1 MSISKIKKLKLETTA
16 EYQPISELNVSF
28 FNQDINTSVFDF
40 IVTRNDTPIPLG
52 PDNIEASIV
61 LKSDKFKI
69 QDEVQIKD
77 GMNGIVT
84 YTLPN
89 EILERTGKVTGQ
101 IYIGVKGK
109 EDTVVQRLFSFN
121 IVDSLINSFDAE
133 TKLVYIRKF
142 DQLEEQIS
150 QRVESIEQAIEH
162 SEDYVTKVIEEKDI
176 ALSQID
182 ASKISVLEEMTTLFD
197 TEKSNLQAI
206 GEGYKT
212 NLEQVDAEL
221 NQKIEDIKQEISP
234 ETYVTQTQSDNWQ
247 KYKMTKD
254 NGDVSDLPAE
264 SNISDPTF
272 LDTLK
277 PGDYYIPEPKGGPG
291 ESVSGFMSVKSHGTG
306 AIKTITYK
314 PHNED
319 TIYIK
324 RFYQVWSEWAE
335 VFVTNNSELIETT
348 HGSQDKANVA
358 ENNAKV
364 YTDSKVDEQHAVLF
378 SGSVDGVGS
387 SINLTS
393 SLYDYNMIVIS
404 GSYFGGTIHETVLP
418 AAIGPNVIIQRLNLS
433 NTDGEIAFAYEMS
446 MDVISGTKLTIARDV
461 AHDMFN
467 NVPSGPNKNAFT
479 ITRIEGFK

>member
-52 PDNIEASIV
+52 SDNIEASIV

-101 IYIGVKGK
+101 IYIGIKGK

-121 IVDSLINSFDAE
+121 IEDSLINSFDAE

-150 QRVESIEQAIEH
+150 QRVESIEQAIAH

-182 ASKISVLEEMTTLFD
+182 ASKINILEEMTTLFD
-197 TEKSNLQAI
+197 MEKSNLQAI

-212 NLEQVDAEL
+212 QFEQVDVEL
-221 NQKIEDIKQEISP
+221 NQKIEDIKQEINP
-234 ETYVTQTQSDNWQ
+234 ETYVTQIQSDNWQ
-247 KYKMTKD
+247 KFNFTNSDGSVISVPDGTDMIKLDVGMYEGSGFTNDPLNDLGFYEVMVTKSKNSRKVIYATHSYQNRMFVKTFHSGGAERNWRELTNATEDTGWLEVMLKNNVASINPVNYKIVTINNTKQLSIK
-254 NGDVSDLPAE
+254 GSI
-264 SNISDPTF
+264 SNISADSEVNF
-272 LDTLK
+272 GK
-277 PGDYYIPEPKGGPG
+277 IP
-291 ESVSGFMSVKSHGTG
+291 S
-306 AIKTITYK
+306 
-314 PHNED
+314 
-319 TIYIK
+319 
-324 RFYQVWSEWAE
+324 
-335 VFVTNNSELIETT
+335 IETIGVPYIINT
-348 HGSQDKANVA
+348 FPSNIKMWIENDGELKAR
-358 ENNAKV
+358 
-364 YTDSKVDEQHAVLF
+364 TPVDW
-378 SGSVDGVGS
+378 D
-387 SINLTS
+387 LTS
-393 SLYDYNMIVIS
+393 
-404 GSYFGGTIHETVLP
+404 TIDFSSTL
-418 AAIGPNVIIQRLNLS
+418 IL
-433 NTDGEIAFAYEMS
+433 
-446 MDVISGTKLTIARDV
+446 
-461 AHDMFN
+461 
-467 NVPSGPNKNAFT
+467 
-479 ITRIEGFK
+479 

>member
-150 QRVESIEQAIEH
+150 QRVESIEQAIAH
-162 SEDYVTKVIEEKDI
+162 SKDYVTKVIEEKDI
-176 ALSQID
+176 ALSKID
-182 ASKISVLEEMTTLFD
+182 EQKLIVLEEITTLIN
-197 TEKSNLQAI
+197 TE
-206 GEGYKT
+206 KT
-212 NLEQVDAEL
+212 NLQTIGDNYKLHFEQVDEEL
-221 NQKIEDIKQEISP
+221 NQKIANIKQEINP
-234 ETYVTQTQSDNWQ
+234 ETYVTQTQSDSWQ
-247 KYKMTKD
+247 KYSFTNVDGTVISLPEGTDMNKLDVGMYEGSGFKNDPLNDLGFYEVMVTKSK
-254 NGDVSDLPAE
+254 NGRKVIYATHSYQNRMFVKTFHSGGAE
-264 SNISDPTF
+264 RNWKELTNATENTGWLEVMLKNNVTSINPVNYKIVTMNNTKQLSIKGSISNIAADSEVNF
-272 LDTLK
+272 GK
-277 PGDYYIPEPKGGPG
+277 IP
-291 ESVSGFMSVKSHGTG
+291 S
-306 AIKTITYK
+306 
-314 PHNED
+314 
-319 TIYIK
+319 
-324 RFYQVWSEWAE
+324 
-335 VFVTNNSELIETT
+335 IETIGVPYIINT
-348 HGSQDKANVA
+348 FPSNIKMWIENDGELKAR
-358 ENNAKV
+358 
-364 YTDSKVDEQHAVLF
+364 TPVDW
-378 SGSVDGVGS
+378 D
-387 SINLTS
+387 LTS
-393 SLYDYNMIVIS
+393 
-404 GSYFGGTIHETVLP
+404 TIDFSSTL
-418 AAIGPNVIIQRLNLS
+418 IL
-433 NTDGEIAFAYEMS
+433 
-446 MDVISGTKLTIARDV
+446 
-461 AHDMFN
+461 
-467 NVPSGPNKNAFT
+467 
-479 ITRIEGFK
+479 

>member
-52 PDNIEASIV
+52 SDNIEASIV

-121 IVDSLINSFDAE
+121 IADSLINSFDAE

-150 QRVESIEQAIEH
+150 QRVESIEQAIAH

-212 NLEQVDAEL
+212 NFEQVVVEL
-221 NQKIEDIKQEISP
+221 NQKIEDIKQEINP
-234 ETYVTQTQSDNWQ
+234 ETYVTQVQSDNWQ
-247 KYKMTKD
+247 KYTFTNSDGTVISLPDGTDMSTLDVGMYEGSGLKNDPLKDLGFYEVMVTKSK
-254 NGDVSDLPAE
+254 NGRKVIYATHSYQNRMFVKTFHSGGAE
-264 SNISDPTF
+264 RNWRELTNA
-272 LDTLK
+272 T
-277 PGDYYIPEPKGGPG
+277 
-291 ESVSGFMSVKSHGTG
+291 
-306 AIKTITYK
+306 
-314 PHNED
+314 ED
-319 TIYIK
+319 TGWLDVMLKNDVNTESTVMYKIVTMNGTKQVSIK
-324 RFYQVWSEWAE
+324 GE
-335 VFVTNNSELIETT
+335 VFNVPENTEINFGKLPNIETIGT
-348 HGSQDKANVA
+348 PYIINTFPSDIKMWI
-358 ENNAKV
+358 EN
-364 YTDSKVDEQHAVLF
+364 
-378 SGSVDGVGS
+378 
-387 SINLTS
+387 
-393 SLYDYNMIVIS
+393 
-404 GSYFGGTIHETVLP
+404 
-418 AAIGPNVIIQRLNLS
+418 
-433 NTDGEIAFAYEMS
+433 DGEMKVLAPIEWNPE
-446 MDVISGTKLTIARDV
+446 DVINFSATFIL
-461 AHDMFN
+461 
-467 NVPSGPNKNAFT
+467 
-479 ITRIEGFK
+479 

>member
-52 PDNIEASIV
+52 SDNIEASIV

-150 QRVESIEQAIEH
+150 QRVESIEQAIAH

-182 ASKISVLEEMTTLFD
+182 ASKINILEEMTTLFD
-197 TEKSNLQAI
+197 MEKSNLQAI

-212 NLEQVDAEL
+212 RFEQVDVEL
-221 NQKIEDIKQEISP
+221 NQKIEDIKQEINP
-234 ETYVTQTQSDNWQ
+234 DTYVTQIQSENWQ
-247 KYKMTKD
+247 KYNFTNVDGTVKKLSVGADINQLTAGLYEGSGLINTPYGD
-254 NGDVSDLPAE
+254 NGFYEVYVTQSYNGRKVIIA
-264 SNISDPTF
+264 ISS
-272 LDTLK
+272 
-277 PGDYYIPEPKGGPG
+277 Y
-291 ESVSGFMSVKSHGTG
+291 SGRTS
-306 AIKTITYK
+306 IKTFHSGGAERNWKELT
-314 PHNED
+314 NATED
-319 TIYIK
+319 TGWLDIMLKNNVNTKSTAMYKIVTMNGTKQVSIK
-324 RFYQVWSEWAE
+324 GE
-335 VFVTNNSELIETT
+335 VFNVPENTEINFGKLPNIETIGT
-348 HGSQDKANVA
+348 PYIINTFPSDIKMWI
-358 ENNAKV
+358 EN
-364 YTDSKVDEQHAVLF
+364 
-378 SGSVDGVGS
+378 
-387 SINLTS
+387 
-393 SLYDYNMIVIS
+393 
-404 GSYFGGTIHETVLP
+404 
-418 AAIGPNVIIQRLNLS
+418 
-433 NTDGEIAFAYEMS
+433 DGEMKVLTPIEWNPE
-446 MDVISGTKLTIARDV
+446 DVINFSATFIL
-461 AHDMFN
+461 
-467 NVPSGPNKNAFT
+467 
-479 ITRIEGFK
+479 

>member
-52 PDNIEASIV
+52 SDNIEASIV

-150 QRVESIEQAIEH
+150 QRVESIEQAIAH

-182 ASKISVLEEMTTLFD
+182 ASKINILEEMTTLFD

-212 NLEQVDAEL
+212 QFEQVDVEL
-221 NQKIEDIKQEISP
+221 NQKIEDIKQEINP
-234 ETYVTQTQSDNWQ
+234 ETYVTQVQSDNWQ
-247 KYKMTKD
+247 KYSFTNVDGTVISLPEGTDMNKLKAGMYESSGFINDPLNDAGFYEVTVTESYNSRKAIYALHSYQNRMFVKTFHSGGAERNWKELTNATEDTGWLEVMLKNNVTSINPVNYKIVTMNNTKQLSVK
-254 NGDVSDLPAE
+254 GSI
-264 SNISDPTF
+264 SNIAADSEVNF
-272 LDTLK
+272 GK
-277 PGDYYIPEPKGGPG
+277 IP
-291 ESVSGFMSVKSHGTG
+291 S
-306 AIKTITYK
+306 
-314 PHNED
+314 
-319 TIYIK
+319 
-324 RFYQVWSEWAE
+324 
-335 VFVTNNSELIETT
+335 IETIGVPYIINT
-348 HGSQDKANVA
+348 FPSNIKMWIENDGELKAR
-358 ENNAKV
+358 
-364 YTDSKVDEQHAVLF
+364 TPVDW
-378 SGSVDGVGS
+378 D
-387 SINLTS
+387 LTS
-393 SLYDYNMIVIS
+393 
-404 GSYFGGTIHETVLP
+404 TIDFSSTL
-418 AAIGPNVIIQRLNLS
+418 IL
-433 NTDGEIAFAYEMS
+433 
-446 MDVISGTKLTIARDV
+446 
-461 AHDMFN
+461 
-467 NVPSGPNKNAFT
+467 
-479 ITRIEGFK
+479 

>member
-52 PDNIEASIV
+52 SDNIEASIV

-150 QRVESIEQAIEH
+150 QRVESIEQAIAH

-182 ASKISVLEEMTTLFD
+182 ASKINILEEMTTLFD

-212 NLEQVDAEL
+212 QFEQVDVEL
-221 NQKIEDIKQEISP
+221 NQKIEDIKQEINP
-234 ETYVTQTQSDNWQ
+234 ETYVTQIQSDNWQ
-247 KYKMTKD
+247 KFNFTNSDGSVISVPDGTDMIKLDVGMYEGSGFTNDPLNDLGFYEVMVTKSKNSRKVIYATHSYQNRMFVKTFHSGGTERNWRELTNATEDTGWLEVMLKNNVTSINPVNYKIVTMNNTKQLSIK
-254 NGDVSDLPAE
+254 GSI
-264 SNISDPTF
+264 SNIAADSEVNF
-272 LDTLK
+272 GK
-277 PGDYYIPEPKGGPG
+277 IP
-291 ESVSGFMSVKSHGTG
+291 S
-306 AIKTITYK
+306 
-314 PHNED
+314 
-319 TIYIK
+319 
-324 RFYQVWSEWAE
+324 
-335 VFVTNNSELIETT
+335 IETIGVPYIINT
-348 HGSQDKANVA
+348 FPSNIKMWIENDGELKAR
-358 ENNAKV
+358 
-364 YTDSKVDEQHAVLF
+364 TPIDWD
-378 SGSVDGVGS
+378 
-387 SINLTS
+387 LTS
-393 SLYDYNMIVIS
+393 
-404 GSYFGGTIHETVLP
+404 TIDFSSTL
-418 AAIGPNVIIQRLNLS
+418 IL
-433 NTDGEIAFAYEMS
+433 
-446 MDVISGTKLTIARDV
+446 
-461 AHDMFN
+461 
-467 NVPSGPNKNAFT
+467 
-479 ITRIEGFK
+479 